1 MKVRTLLVVLLASL
15 SLPLIELPE
24 CAGLYD
30 DVSNDFIV
38 VPSRVEPRV
47 CARSVRA
54 HLFAALLSQA
64 RPVLTVFPS
73 LLLNAPI
80 RSGAR
85 SVLNIISVQK
95 K

>member
-1 MKVRTLLVVLLASL
+1 MKVRLLLVVVLVSL
-15 SLPLIELPE
+15 SLPCIELPE
-24 CAGLYD
+24 WAGIFD

-38 VPSRVEPRV
+38 VPSRVERPV
-47 CARSVRA
+47 CARSLRA
-54 HLFAALLSQA
+54 PHFAALFSQA
-64 RPVLTVFPS
+64 RTVLTVFPS
-73 LLLNAPI
+73 PLLNAPI

>member
-1 MKVRTLLVVLLASL
+1 MKVRLLLVVVLASL
-15 SLPLIELPE
+15 SLLCIELPE
-24 CAGLYD
+24 WAGIYD

-38 VPSRVEPRV
+38 VASRVEWPV
-47 CARSVRA
+47 CARSAWARR
-54 HLFAALLSQA
+54 FAALLSQA

-73 LLLNAPI
+73 FLLNAPI